1 MQQKG
6 HNSLLCNDYKG
17 TQLVCTAL
25 EELNTEDHMPD
36 EIELSEEDL
45 MYDPDSETELNFIN
59 LERESGLSDSDDLGS
74 DEVFHSDVSHSEPY
88 KSPSYEPYKNPG
100 YEPYE
105 SPVYEAPSDDPSYSS
120 IDEFSCSAVE
130 IGVDFSI
137 NCNSSNRTCGA
148 FLKNH
153 TSHISPP

>member
-1 MQQKG
+1 MIEKKEIFKKLNNPSKSICNGCLRKIKHPPNFTCKYKTCNICNKQG

-25 EELNTEDHMPD
+25 EELITEDHMPD
-36 EIELSEEDL
+36 YTEISEEDF

-59 LERESGLSDSDDLGS
+59 LERESRLSDSDDFGS

-88 KSPSYEPYKNPG
+88 KSPSHEPYKSPS

-105 SPVYEAPSDDPSYSS
+105 SPDYEPPSDDLS
-120 IDEFSCSAVE
+120 
-130 IGVDFSI
+130 
-137 NCNSSNRTCGA
+137 
-148 FLKNH
+148 
-153 TSHISPP
+153 